1 MVTELEYQFF
11 LFGGPVIMSL
21 TFIGV
26 AIVVY
31 RKCKK
36 SIFTYSELTDSAMT
50 KKAEAN
56 EGI

>member
-1 MVTELEYQFF
+1 MVSELEYQFF

-21 TFIGV
+21 SLIGL

-36 SIFTYSELTDSAMT
+36 SIFTYSELADSAMT
-50 KKAEAN
+50 KEIEAT